1 MSIDRIGP
9 SMPLVVVR
17 WRRYGH
23 ERAYLKRGD
32 EDLGYRNL
40 VTGEVVCSGPGGAS
54 EVATA
59 TADLYERVQATRYR
73 PKHAQDDGSPTAA
86 EQAPQAPAARTD
98 HKSAP
103 PPSASAASVAP
114 SAQTTGPSLPDRD
127 LALNVPGQS
136 ARAQAVALRNA
147 APIHTFV
154 ARALGIKTDERNWR
168 IGADG
173 EAKIARHLDWLPAGW
188 CRLFAIPIG
197 ENGSDIDALLIGPG
211 GVFTVNA
218 KHHPQASVWVRGD
231 TVKVNGTTQ
240 CYVRNSRHE
249 AGRAARLLSTAARFD
264 VEVRGIVAFTGHRA
278 FRIKE
283 QPADGVV
290 TVLEAG
296 DLAAH
301 LSAVPTVLGAP
312 STNRIYEVARH
323 LATWQPK
330 TVRRDEFDR

>member
-1 MSIDRIGP
+1 MSIDQIGP
-9 SMPLVVVR
+9 STPLVVVR

-23 ERAYLKRGD
+23 DRAYVKRGD

-40 VTGEVVCSGPGGAS
+40 VTGEVVCSGPAGAS

-73 PKHAQDDGSPTAA
+73 PKHAQDDGSPTA
-86 EQAPQAPAARTD
+86 ELAPQAPVRRTN
-98 HKSAP
+98 HKSGP
-103 PPSASAASVAP
+103 PASASAASVAP
-114 SAQTTGPSLPDRD
+114 PAQTTGPSLPDRD

-173 EAKIARHLDWLPAGW
+173 EAKIARHLDRLPAGW

-231 TVKVNGTTQ
+231 TVKVSGTNQ
-240 CYVRNSRHE
+240 RYVRNSRHE

-264 VEVRGIVAFTGHRA
+264 VDVRGIVAFTGHRA

-296 DLAAH
+296 DLASH
-301 LSAVPTVLGAP
+301 LSAASSVLGVP
-312 STNRIYEVARH
+312 SINRIYEVARH

-330 TVRRDEFDR
+330 TVRWDEFGR